1 MLSLHP
7 FMEMHLSRQRRVLR
21 WEKKKG
27 FKVSNLT
34 MKTVPTNRYDI
45 IMEGIIMK
53 EW

>member
-7 FMEMHLSRQRRVLR
+7 LWKCTSADKEEYSSG
-21 WEKKKG
+21 KKKG

>member
-27 FKVSNLT
+27 LQSLKLDDENSPNQS
-34 MKTVPTNRYDI
+34 I
-45 IMEGIIMK
+45 
-53 EW
+53 